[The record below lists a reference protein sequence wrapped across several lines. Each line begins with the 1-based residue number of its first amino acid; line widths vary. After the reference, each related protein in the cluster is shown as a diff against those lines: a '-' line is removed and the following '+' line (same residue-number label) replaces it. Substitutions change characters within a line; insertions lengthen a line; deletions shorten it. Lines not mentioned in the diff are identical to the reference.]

1 MLTIASTSTC
11 SNHAKTAGTNNDQ
24 RSALTPAAIPSADVS
39 AISGGPI
46 DMECMEKTHNS
57 AKDSENFIPE
67 NQFLVL
73 HSHISRKFRYMRVL
87 SRFGAYSVNKRD
99 GIGTYSV
106 KITASKAG
114 YTSASVTTT
123 FAVTR

>member
-24 RSALTPAAIPSADVS
+24 RSALTPAAIPSADAS

-87 SRFGAYSVNKRD
+87 SRFGAYSVNKRAPERL
-99 GIGTYSV
+99 I
-106 KITASKAG
+106 I
-114 YTSASVTTT
+114 SASRTSSITSS
-123 FAVTR
+123 FNAS